1 MGFKVFGGVAL
12 FPDLLLPVS
21 TGIRCTNK
29 ILEAGELIKNVFER
43 CRFLLPVC
51 SYEGFNFF
59 TKWWQ
64 NFFGAKKFSASLIQT
79 KLRLWVGGDLLQK
92 LWLFGSSEIPV

>member
-51 SYEGFNFF
+51 SYEGFNFL
-59 TKWWQ
+59 Q
-64 NFFGAKKFSASLIQT
+64 NGDITFWAKKVSASLIQS
-79 KLRLWVGGDLLQK
+79 KVRPWVGGDLLQK
-92 LWLFGSSEIPV
+92 F